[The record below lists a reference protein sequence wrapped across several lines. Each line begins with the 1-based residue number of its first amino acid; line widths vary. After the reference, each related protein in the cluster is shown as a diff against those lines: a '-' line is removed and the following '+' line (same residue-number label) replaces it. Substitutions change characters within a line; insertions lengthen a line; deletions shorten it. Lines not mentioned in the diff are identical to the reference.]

1 MYKGQVTA
9 LEPGADFAGHTIV
22 RLIGSGGMGQVYLAR
37 EPGSER
43 DVALKVLPAELAG
56 EPRFRAR
63 FERESRLASSLS
75 HPHVVPVLGSGE
87 AEGTLWMTLGFVDG
101 PDLSTVLAERGRLHP
116 ADAALIASQVGA
128 ALDAAAA
135 EGLVHRDVK
144 PGNVFIEAEGGRP
157 HAWLGDFGLSRATDS
172 QSGLTGTGMFLGT
185 IHYAAPEQIQ
195 AEEVDATVD
204 VYALGAVL
212 FKALTGEV
220 PFARERDVDVAMA
233 HIVDPAPPPS
243 EAEGV
248 PGAFD
253 EVIRRA
259 MAKLPG
265 DRYPSAGEL
274 GAAAVEAAQ
283 ESGEPP
289 EWRGPER
296 ASPGGS
302 DEPTA
307 A

>member
-1 MYKGQVTA
+1 M
-9 LEPGADFAGHTIV
+9 
-22 RLIGSGGMGQVYLAR
+22 
-37 EPGSER
+37 
-43 DVALKVLPAELAG
+43 
-56 EPRFRAR
+56 
-63 FERESRLASSLS
+63 
-75 HPHVVPVLGSGE
+75 LGSGE
-87 AEGTLWMTLGFVDG
+87 AEGTLWMSLGFVDG
-101 PDLSTVLAERGRLHP
+101 PDLSAVLAERGRLHP
-116 ADAALIASQVGA
+116 ADAALIASQLGG

-144 PGNVFIEAEGGRP
+144 PGNVFVEAEGGRP

-195 AEEVDATVD
+195 AEQVDATVD

-212 FKALTGEV
+212 YKALTGEV
-220 PFARERDVDVAMA
+220 PFARDREVDVAMA
-233 HIVDPAPPPS
+233 HIVDPPPLPS
-243 EAEGV
+243 AAEGV
-248 PGAFD
+248 PSAFD
-253 EVIRRA
+253 EVIGRA

-274 GAAAVEAAQ
+274 GVAATEAAR

-296 ASPGGS
+296 VAPSGG